1 MMYCTLKDNEV
12 VDIEHN
18 GNTYMC
24 GKNCGN
30 QESRCD
36 DCDYEDCHE
45 GCEVYD
51 LLGSCSKCD
60 LCK

>member
-1 MMYCTLKDNEV
+1 MYCRLKENEV

-30 QESRCD
+30 QESGCD
-36 DCDYEDCHE
+36 DCGYEDCME
-45 GCEVYD
+45 GCEIHD
-51 LLGSCSKCD
+51 LLGSCKKCE
-60 LCK
+60 LYR